1 MNDED
6 PFENE
11 GTRVVTTW
19 LPLHVYGDYSRCLS
33 EDNSE
38 VSGQI
43 LPYFKIIQAFI
54 VVLVS

>member
-19 LPLHVYGDYSRCLS
+19 LPLYVYGDYSRCLS
-33 EDNSE
+33 ADNSE
-38 VSGQI
+38 VSGRI
-43 LPYFKIIQAFI
+43 LPYFKLIQAFI